1 MKNKYVNR
9 GDAALPKNDFVSDV
23 YRSNPAALQS
33 TIAYQSNQ
41 ITGIVQHRDDLVT
54 LINSGTL
61 TGIELE
67 DARTTL
73 ALAKRTLSLCSEM
86 QAHMKHK
93 YRVLKRERRAAKPI
107 KNY

>member
-41 ITGIVQHRDDLVT
+41 ITAIVQHRKG
-54 LINSGTL
+54 LIQLIKSNKL

-73 ALAKRTLSLCSEM
+73 ALTKRTLDLCSEM
-86 QAHMKHK
+86 QAHVKHK
-93 YRVLKRERRAAKPI
+93 YRVLKRERREAKPI
-107 KNY
+107 KNL